1 MTCEERLKELGLF
14 SLQKRRLRG
23 DLIAAFNYLKECS
36 KEEGARLFSRVTE
49 DRTRSNSFKLQLGSL
64 TTDAHRP
71 RNSTLHRLTRHLLL
85 NYSKGVRPV
94 RNWSKATTVYLD
106 LFVRAVLDV
115 DTKNQ
120 KLTTS
125 IWFQQI
131 WKDEFL
137 TWNSSL
143 YDGIKEI
150 SLPFSAV
157 WSPDIIIKES
167 VDAGKSSELPYVYVN
182 AAGIIKNYKPMQV
195 VSACSLE
202 MYAFPFDAQNCSLT
216 FSSILH
222 TVEDLDLT
230 FWRSHEDIQNDKMT
244 FLEDSEWELLSV
256 LSHHRAVHKET
267 GRFAQIQF
275 NVITRRRPLLYVVS
289 LLIPS
294 VFLMV
299 IDLASFYLPPTCG
312 TRITFKTSV
321 LVGYTVFR
329 VNMSDKLPGS
339 SICTPLIGVFFT
351 VCMALLVLSLS
362 KSILLIKFLHLGE
375 DPVWERLLFECCF
388 AVTAGLLLR
397 GEEEEGNGTGP
408 WQATT
413 TQKTPME
420 RILAEL
426 LLISSQL
433 RALDWARRLEVN
445 WLTLSSRLDRLLFW
459 VYVLMLGIYAVTL
472 CSLWVAWSSL

>member
-1 MTCEERLKELGLF
+1 LLLYLSC
-14 SLQKRRLRG
+14 
-23 DLIAAFNYLKECS
+23 LITQIHL
-36 KEEGARLFSRVTE
+36 
-49 DRTRSNSFKLQLGSL
+49 
-64 TTDAHRP
+64 
-71 RNSTLHRLTRHLLL
+71 NSTLHRLTRHLLL

-375 DPVWERLLFECCF
+375 DPVWERLFCCYCCMDN
-388 AVTAGLLLR
+388 ALDRGCSAESSHAPRLQAG
-397 GEEEEGNGTGP
+397 GDIAGTCKDGF
-408 WQATT
+408 
-413 TQKTPME
+413 
-420 RILAEL
+420 
-426 LLISSQL
+426 SDSQL

>member
-1 MTCEERLKELGLF
+1 LLLYLSC
-14 SLQKRRLRG
+14 
-23 DLIAAFNYLKECS
+23 LITQIHL
-36 KEEGARLFSRVTE
+36 
-49 DRTRSNSFKLQLGSL
+49 
-64 TTDAHRP
+64 
-71 RNSTLHRLTRHLLL
+71 NSTLHRLTRHLLL

-375 DPVWERLLFECCF
+375 DPVWERLFCYCSLNAALLSLQVSCC
-388 AVTAGLLLR
+388 VGKR
-397 GEEEEGNGTGP
+397 RKGTEQDLG
-408 WQATT
+408 
-413 TQKTPME
+413 
-420 RILAEL
+420 
-426 LLISSQL
+426 SSQL